1 VELERVFSF
10 PQGFVACM
18 IGKMAGVSK
27 FKQGQIRARVLGE
40 WRGASESRKTTVFEH
55 PITDL
60 LPGIMRKIGVQD
72 QITAEAITAE
82 WNDIVG
88 DFLGSNS
95 RPVKLQNRV
104 LSIAV
109 LQSTLLYMLEQEFKR
124 EILAKVRDRFG
135 EKTVRDVKFTVG

>member
-1 VELERVFSF
+1 MTVR
-10 PQGFVACM
+10 
-18 IGKMAGVSK
+18 MAGVSK
-27 FKQGQIRARVLGE
+27 SKQEQIRAQVLSE
-40 WRGASESRKTTVFEH
+40 WRGASELRKTTSFEH
-55 PITDL
+55 PISDL
-60 LPGIMRKIGVQD
+60 LPGIMRKIGLQD

-109 LQSTLLYMLEQEFKR
+109 LQSTLLYVLEQEFKR